1 MKRSRLG
8 HLSAV
13 AALCAATLV
22 SAPALL
28 SDEEADLLD
37 SPDVRWRRGPVQYIL
52 TRDEEKAFRKL
63 GSDEERRDF
72 ITEFWERRDPTP
84 GTEANEFKEIFATR
98 LKRVQEIFGPP
109 AGRGWEEDRGRL
121 VLLLGPPDRV
131 QMTSGGTGAAI
142 PSTPGAPGGPSGPGG
157 TSEATG
163 LAPRPRATFV
173 YESEAFPAGPT
184 PGEFEM
190 IAEGSGGFR
199 LLTRVDLSDPRLTG
213 LEPLP
218 VRAAAGAGTAM
229 DGAAAPAPEPLP
241 AEAAPEPPP
250 TAGQE
255 LLDEVLSGEAEGE
268 SFDLAMRLDF
278 YKTQET
284 ETFTT
289 LTVAVRSPGAA
300 PIVAARLLDDRSEVV
315 ASMDGE
321 NSFVTAG
328 SEGGSTGDETLFQA
342 ARNLTPGRYLVVT
355 AVKDPGSGNLGVR
368 RDEVEVPDF
377 TASSLQMSTVTIA
390 RRVEQRTSAAA
401 PEERFVLGNYTV
413 IPAPTPVF
421 RPGQELILYYQVYN
435 TSDDAASGAP
445 KIKVTYKFAKV
456 EASRKI
462 PFRPIVQEVDKAIQ
476 IYGITIVD
484 QWPEGDYQVE
494 VQVEDLVA
502 GAATS
507 SVVPFKVEK
516 EG

>member
-1 MKRSRLG
+1 
-8 HLSAV
+8 
-13 AALCAATLV
+13 
-22 SAPALL
+22 
-28 SDEEADLLD
+28 
-37 SPDVRWRRGPVQYIL
+37 
-52 TRDEEKAFRKL
+52 
-63 GSDEERRDF
+63 
-72 ITEFWERRDPTP
+72 
-84 GTEANEFKEIFATR
+84 
-98 LKRVQEIFGPP
+98 
-109 AGRGWEEDRGRL
+109 
-121 VLLLGPPDRV
+121 
-131 QMTSGGTGAAI
+131 
-142 PSTPGAPGGPSGPGG
+142 
-157 TSEATG
+157 
-163 LAPRPRATFV
+163 
-173 YESEAFPAGPT
+173 
-184 PGEFEM
+184 
-190 IAEGSGGFR
+190 
-199 LLTRVDLSDPRLTG
+199 
-213 LEPLP
+213 
-218 VRAAAGAGTAM
+218 M

-355 AVKDPGSGNLGVR
+355 A
-368 RDEVEVPDF
+368 DEVEVPDF